1 MELSQ
6 MRRQFRSVS
15 TIAAFAFVAL
25 PSVARAQYIQHSN
38 DPFGGKPAPI
48 VPVSVAKAVLD
59 RDDKDIALDDSQRAQ
74 IKRIQARL
82 DSTNAPFL
90 QKLEAAR
97 PTWRPAG
104 GLGDLSQ
111 EQRDQIVA
119 YRHAQEAIVDSV
131 GPNVLKANEEVR
143 ALLRPEQRDRAA
155 KLEKDARK
163 RAEELAKKEFEV
175 KQEMVP
181 RGERRRGEIRDG
193 TGSAPLD

>member
-1 MELSQ
+1 
-6 MRRQFRSVS
+6 MRRRFRSVA

-25 PSVARAQYIQHSN
+25 PSVARAQFVRHDN

-48 VPVSVAKAVLD
+48 APVSVAKAILD
-59 RDDKDIALDDSQRAQ
+59 RNDKEIALDPEQ
-74 IKRIQARL
+74 KTGLERIQAKL
-82 DSTNAPFL
+82 DSANAPYL
-90 QKLEAAR
+90 KRLEAAR
-97 PTWRPAG
+97 PSWRPAG

-111 EQRDQIVA
+111 EQRDQLVA

-131 GPNVLKANEEVR
+131 GPNILKANEQAR
-143 ALLRPEQRDRAA
+143 ALLRSEQRERAA

-181 RGERRRGEIRDG
+181 RERRRGEIRDG
-193 TGSAPLD
+193 IGSAPLE

>member
-1 MELSQ
+1 
-6 MRRQFRSVS
+6 MRRQFRSVA

-25 PSVARAQYIQHSN
+25 PSVARAQYIPHSN

-48 VPVSVAKAVLD
+48 TPPSVAKVVLD
-59 RDDKDIALDDSQRAQ
+59 RDDNDMGLDDSQRTQ
-74 IKRIQARL
+74 LKRIQAQL
-82 DSTNAPFL
+82 DSANAPLL
-90 QKLEAAR
+90 QRLEAAR

-111 EQRDQIVA
+111 EQRDQLIA

-131 GPNVLKANEEVR
+131 APNVVKANEVAR

-181 RGERRRGEIRDG
+181 RERRRGEIRDG
-193 TGSAPLD
+193 TGRSPLD

>member
-1 MELSQ
+1 MELQ
-6 MRRQFRSVS
+6 PMRRQFRSVAI
-15 TIAAFAFVAL
+15 IATFAFAAL
-25 PSVARAQYIQHSN
+25 PSVARAQYVHHDN

-48 VPVSVAKAVLD
+48 TPPSVAKVVLD
-59 RDDKDIALDDSQRAQ
+59 RDDQDMGLDDGQRAQ
-74 IKRIQARL
+74 LKRIQTHL

-90 QKLEAAR
+90 QKLDAAR

-111 EQRDQIVA
+111 DQRDQLVA

-131 GPNVLKANEEVR
+131 APNVVKANDEAR

-163 RAEELAKKEFEV
+163 RAEALAKKEFEV

-181 RGERRRGEIRDG
+181 RERRRGESRDG
-193 TGSAPLD
+193 TGRSPLD

>member
-1 MELSQ
+1 

-25 PSVARAQYIQHSN
+25 PSVARAQFVHHDN
-38 DPFGGKPAPI
+38 DPFGGKPAP
-48 VPVSVAKAVLD
+48 VAPPSVAQVALAD
-59 RDDKDIALDDSQRAQ
+59 NEIALDDSQKAQ
-74 IKRIQARL
+74 LKRIQAHL
-82 DSTNAPFL
+82 DSANAPFL
-90 QKLEAAR
+90 QRLEAAR

-111 EQRDQIVA
+111 EQRDQLVA

-131 GPNVLKANEEVR
+131 APNVTKANEQAR
-143 ALLRPEQRDRAA
+143 AVLHPEQLERAA

-181 RGERRRGEIRDG
+181 RGQGRRGEIRDG
-193 TGSAPLD
+193 AGRSPLE

>member
-6 MRRQFRSVS
+6 MRRQFLSVA
-15 TIAAFAFVAL
+15 TIASFAFVAL
-25 PSVARAQYIQHSN
+25 PSVARAQYVHHDN
-38 DPFGGKPAPI
+38 DPFGGKPAP
-48 VPVSVAKAVLD
+48 VTPPSVAKVAL
-59 RDDKDIALDDSQRAQ
+59 DDKEIALDDAQRAQ
-74 IKRIQARL
+74 LKRIQAHL
-82 DSTNAPFL
+82 DSANAPFL

-111 EQRDQIVA
+111 EQRDQLVA

-131 GPNVLKANEEVR
+131 APNVVKANEQAR
-143 ALLRPEQRDRAA
+143 AVLRPEQIERAA

-181 RGERRRGEIRDG
+181 RGERRRGEIR
-193 TGSAPLD
+193 

>member
-6 MRRQFRSVS
+6 MRRQFRSVT
-15 TIAAFAFVAL
+15 TIAAFALVAL
-25 PSVARAQYIQHSN
+25 PSVGRAQYIHHDN
-38 DPFGGKPAPI
+38 DPFQGKPAPI
-48 VPVSVAKAVLD
+48 APVSVAKAILD

-74 IKRIQARL
+74 LKRIQAHL

-111 EQRDQIVA
+111 EQREQIIA

-131 GPNVLKANEEVR
+131 GPNVLKANDEAR

-175 KQEMVP
+175 KQEMIP

-193 TGSAPLD
+193 TGRSPLD

>member
-1 MELSQ
+1 
-6 MRRQFRSVS
+6 MRRQIRSVATVAS
-15 TIAAFAFVAL
+15 FALVVLPTVAM
-25 PSVARAQYIQHSN
+25 AQYIPHSN

-48 VPVSVAKAVLD
+48 APVSVAKAILD
-59 RDDKDIALDDSQRAQ
+59 RNDKDMLLDDGQRTQ
-74 IKRIQARL
+74 LQGIQVRL
-82 DSTNAPFL
+82 DSANAPFL
-90 QKLEAAR
+90 RRLDAAR

-111 EQRDQIVA
+111 EQRDQLVA

-131 GPNVLKANEEVR
+131 APNIGKANDEAR

-155 KLEKDARK
+155 KIEKDARK

-181 RGERRRGEIRDG
+181 RERRRGEIRDG
-193 TGSAPLD
+193 IGSPPLE

>member
-1 MELSQ
+1 
-6 MRRQFRSVS
+6 MRRQFRSVA
-15 TIAAFAFVAL
+15 TIAAFAFAAL
-25 PSVARAQYIQHSN
+25 PSVARAQYIPHSN

-48 VPVSVAKAVLD
+48 VPVSVAKAILD
-59 RDDKDIALDDSQRAQ
+59 HDDKDIALDDIQRAQ
-74 IKRIQARL
+74 LKRIQAHL

-90 QKLEAAR
+90 QKLDAAR

-119 YRHAQEAIVDSV
+119 YRHAQEAMVDSV
-131 GPNVLKANEEVR
+131 GPNVVKANDETR
-143 ALLRPEQRDRAA
+143 ALLREEQRDRAA

-175 KQEMVP
+175 RQEMVP

-193 TGSAPLD
+193 TGRSPLE

>member
-1 MELSQ
+1 

-25 PSVARAQYIQHSN
+25 PSVARAQYVQHSN

-74 IKRIQARL
+74 LKRIQAHL

-111 EQRDQIVA
+111 EQRDQIIA

-131 GPNVLKANEEVR
+131 GPNVVKANEEAR
-143 ALLRPEQRDRAA
+143 ALLRPEQLEWAA

-175 KQEMVP
+175 RQEMVP

-193 TGSAPLD
+193 TGRSPLE

>member
-1 MELSQ
+1 MF
-6 MRRQFRSVS
+6 RPIRSVA
-15 TIAAFAFVAL
+15 TIATFALVAL
-25 PSVARAQYIQHSN
+25 PSLARAQYVPHSN

-48 VPVSVAKAVLD
+48 APVSVAKAILD
-59 RDDKDIALDDSQRAQ
+59 RDDKDLALDEGQKTQLQQ
-74 IKRIQARL
+74 IQTRL
-82 DSTNAPFL
+82 DSANAPFL
-90 QKLEAAR
+90 HRLDAVR

-111 EQRDQIVA
+111 EQHDQLIA

-131 GPNVLKANEEVR
+131 APNIVKANEQAR

-181 RGERRRGEIRDG
+181 RERRRGEIRDG
-193 TGSAPLD
+193 IGRPPLE

>member
-1 MELSQ
+1 
-6 MRRQFRSVS
+6 MRRQIRSVAI
-15 TIAAFAFVAL
+15 IASFAFVAL
-25 PSVARAQYIQHSN
+25 PSVARAQYVRHDN

-48 VPVSVAKAVLD
+48 TPPSVAKVVLE
-59 RDDKDIALDDSQRAQ
+59 RDDKDMGLDDSQRTQ
-74 IKRIQARL
+74 LKRIQVQLDSANAPHLQRL
-82 DSTNAPFL
+82 D
-90 QKLEAAR
+90 AAR

-111 EQRDQIVA
+111 EQRDQLVA

-131 GPNVLKANEEVR
+131 APNVVKANEAAR

-175 KQEMVP
+175 KQEMLP
-181 RGERRRGEIRDG
+181 RERRRGEIRDG
-193 TGSAPLD
+193 TGSSPLG

>member
-1 MELSQ
+1 
-6 MRRQFRSVS
+6 MRRQFRSVA
-15 TIAAFAFVAL
+15 TIASFVLAAL
-25 PSVARAQYIQHSN
+25 PSVAGAQYIHHDN

-48 VPVSVAKAVLD
+48 VPVSVAKTILD
-59 RDDKDIALDDSQRAQ
+59 RNDKDLALADSQRTQ
-74 IKRIQARL
+74 LKRIQAKL
-82 DSTNAPFL
+82 DSTNAPLL
-90 QKLEAAR
+90 QRLEAAR

-104 GLGDLSQ
+104 GLGDLSP
-111 EQRDQIVA
+111 EQRDQLVA
-119 YRHAQEAIVDSV
+119 FRRVQEAVIDSLT
-131 GPNVLKANEEVR
+131 PNVQKANEAAR
-143 ALLRPEQRDRAA
+143 AVLNPDQQERAA

>member
-1 MELSQ
+1 
-6 MRRQFRSVS
+6 MRRQFRSVA
-15 TIAAFAFVAL
+15 TIAAFVLVAL
-25 PSVARAQYIQHSN
+25 PSVARAQYVHHDN

-48 VPVSVAKAVLD
+48 VPVSVAKAILD
-59 RDDKDIALDDSQRAQ
+59 RNDNDMALADSQRTQ
-74 IKRIQARL
+74 LQHIQAKL
-82 DSTNAPFL
+82 DSTNAPL
-90 QKLEAAR
+90 LKRLEAAR

-111 EQRDQIVA
+111 EQRDQLVA
-119 YRHAQEAIVDSV
+119 FRRVQEAVVDSLT
-131 GPNVLKANEEVR
+131 PNVQKANEAAR
-143 ALLRPEQRDRAA
+143 AVLNPEQQERAA

-193 TGSAPLD
+193 TGRSPLD

>member
-1 MELSQ
+1 
-6 MRRQFRSVS
+6 MRRQFRSVA
-15 TIAAFAFVAL
+15 TIATFAFVAL
-25 PSVARAQYIQHSN
+25 PSLARAQGVHHDN

-48 VPVSVAKAVLD
+48 APPSVAKAILD
-59 RDDKDIALDDSQRAQ
+59 RNDKDMELDDSQRTQ
-74 IKRIQARL
+74 LQHIQAKL
-82 DSTNAPFL
+82 DSTNAPL
-90 QKLEAAR
+90 MQRLEAAR

-111 EQRDQIVA
+111 EQRDQLVA
-119 YRHAQEAIVDSV
+119 FRHTQVAIVDSLT
-131 GPNVLKANEEVR
+131 PNIEKANAEAR
-143 ALLRPEQRDRAA
+143 ALLNPDQLDRAA

-193 TGSAPLD
+193 TGSSPLD

>member
-6 MRRQFRSVS
+6 MRRQFRSVA
-15 TIAAFAFVAL
+15 TIATIAFVAL
-25 PSVARAQYIQHSN
+25 PSVARAQFVHHDN
-38 DPFGGKPAPI
+38 DPFGGKPAP
-48 VPVSVAKAVLD
+48 VAPPSVAQVALAD
-59 RDDKDIALDDSQRAQ
+59 NEIALDDSQKAQ
-74 IKRIQARL
+74 LKRIQAHL
-82 DSTNAPFL
+82 DSANAPFL
-90 QKLEAAR
+90 QRLEAAR

-111 EQRDQIVA
+111 EQRDQLVA

-131 GPNVLKANEEVR
+131 APNVTKANEQAR
-143 ALLRPEQRDRAA
+143 AVLRPEQLERAA

-181 RGERRRGEIRDG
+181 RERRRGEIRDG
-193 TGSAPLD
+193 TGGSPLD

>member
-1 MELSQ
+1 

-25 PSVARAQYIQHSN
+25 PSVARAQYVQHSN

-74 IKRIQARL
+74 LKRIQAHL

-111 EQRDQIVA
+111 EQRDQIIA

-131 GPNVLKANEEVR
+131 GPNVLKANDEVR

-175 KQEMVP
+175 KQEMIP

-193 TGSAPLD
+193 TGRSPLD

>member
-1 MELSQ
+1 
-6 MRRQFRSVS
+6 MRRQFRSVA

-25 PSVARAQYIQHSN
+25 PSVARAQYIHHDN
-38 DPFGGKPAPI
+38 DPFGGKPAPVTPPSI
-48 VPVSVAKAVLD
+48 AKVTLD
-59 RDDKDIALDDSQRAQ
+59 DNEIALDDGQRAQ
-74 IKRIQARL
+74 LKRIQAHL
-82 DSTNAPFL
+82 DSVNTPFL

-111 EQRDQIVA
+111 EQRDQLVA

-131 GPNVLKANEEVR
+131 APNVTKANEQAR
-143 ALLRPEQRDRAA
+143 AVLRPEQLERAA

-193 TGSAPLD
+193 TGRSPLD

>member
-1 MELSQ
+1 
-6 MRRQFRSVS
+6 MRRQFRSVA
-15 TIAAFAFVAL
+15 TIATFAFVAL
-25 PSVARAQYIQHSN
+25 PSVARAQFVHHDN
-38 DPFGGKPAPI
+38 DPFGGKPAP
-48 VPVSVAKAVLD
+48 VAPPSVAQVALAD
-59 RDDKDIALDDSQRAQ
+59 NEIALDDSQKAQ
-74 IKRIQARL
+74 LKRIQAHL
-82 DSTNAPFL
+82 DSANAPFL
-90 QKLEAAR
+90 QRLEAAR

-111 EQRDQIVA
+111 EQREQIIA

-131 GPNVLKANEEVR
+131 GPNVLKANDEVR

-175 KQEMVP
+175 KQEMIP

-193 TGSAPLD
+193 TGRSPLD